1 MKLKDKV
8 IIVTGGGRGIGKSAA
23 IALAA
28 NGARVAIAA
37 KTESEINSVAK
48 EISQNGH
55 DVLPIVADVSN
66 EAQVK
71 EMVEKVNK

>member
-1 MKLKDKV
+1 MKLKNKV
-8 IIVTGGGRGIGKSAA
+8 ILVTGGGRGIGKSAA

-48 EISQNGH
+48 EI
-55 DVLPIVADVSN
+55 
-66 EAQVK
+66 
-71 EMVEKVNK
+71 